1 MMYKYKEMNWVTQ
14 VVVMEV
20 VALSVLNQLE
30 IYIVCFYQYNIV
42 SHKIY

>member
-20 VALSVLNQLE
+20 VALSVLNQLVN
-30 IYIVCFYQYNIV
+30 IYSLFLSI
-42 SHKIY
+42 